1 MHNLAP
7 RHNTKRTKKCPE
19 CNEIPILKWPVNSPE
34 MNSIENDWNVMKK
47 EILVTNYCV

>member
-7 RHNTKRTKKCPE
+7 RHNTTRTKKCPE
-19 CNEIPILKWPVNSPE
+19 CNEIPILKWPGNSPE

-47 EILVTNYCV
+47 EILVSNYCV